1 MGAARIVVAVVV
13 VLGLGAAGYFF
24 WPRTPPPPPAPAA
37 VVEAPAPL
45 PQAAAPHYPIEEKA
59 APAPEAKP
67 LPGLK
72 ESDPAL
78 REGLASFV
86 GAEALRKYFYPED
99 IVRRIVATVDNLPR
113 KTFAARLNPVRPV
126 GGLIATSGSEP
137 ARVIAPENDARYV
150 PYVRLMETV
159 NVKKLVGVY
168 VHFYPLF
175 QQAYM
180 DLGYPT
186 GYFNDRLVEVI
197 DHLLAT
203 PDVAGPVKVV
213 APHVLYEFADPEL
226 EALSA
231 GQKLMIRIG
240 HDNSARVKA
249 RLREIRREVLAQ
261 AAKR

>member
-1 MGAARIVVAVVV
+1 VAVVV
-13 VLGLGAAGYFF
+13 VLALGAAGYFF
-24 WPRTPPPPPAPAA
+24 WPRQPPPPPPPPL
-37 VVEAPAPL
+37 VVEPAAPL

-67 LPGLK
+67 LPALK

-78 REGLASFV
+78 REGISSVV
-86 GAEALRKYFYPED
+86 GAEALRNFFYPED

-113 KTFAARLNPVRPV
+113 KTFAARLSPVKPV
-126 GGLIATSGSEP
+126 GGLMATSGSD
-137 ARVIAPENDARYV
+137 AALTIAPENDARYL

-168 VHFYPLF
+168 VRFYPLF

-180 DLGYPT
+180 DLGFPT

-203 PDVAGPVKVV
+203 PDVAGPVKIV
-213 APHVLYEFADPEL
+213 APHVLYQFADPQL

-240 HDNSARVKA
+240 RDNAARVKV

-261 AAKR
+261 AASR